1 MKKVLSF
8 VGCALFVAAMTV
20 SCGNNNQAAED
31 TLAED
36 TILTEAV
43 EEVAPVEATEM
54 SEADHQAMLDA
65 AAEAGRAKCNCYK
78 TDAASVESCI
88 KSIIAQSYAAYQDNE
103 EFKAAMEEEFNSCVK
118 AKATAAVKDAA
129 NEGIKAGANE
139 LSKKL
144 GKK

>member
-88 KSIIAQSYAAYQDNE
+88 KSILSETYAAYEGNE
-103 EFKAAMEEEFNSCVK
+103 EFKAAMEEEYNNCIK
-118 AKATAAVKDAA
+118 EKATAAAKEAGDKAVKEGAKAIA
-129 NEGIKAGANE
+129 NQ
-139 LSKKL
+139 LKK
-144 GKK
+144 